1 MDFLWTGMHGANEL
15 GSSKH
20 VFTPPL
26 HDDAGQKCGECTYL
40 NSGPSRSYGSE
51 VHSAAAV

>member
-20 VFTPPL
+20 VFTPSL